1 MADGSLVPAERRA
14 LLRLMRLAL
23 SGPMRIAGEEGGA
36 CRLSGSG
43 GEIVLAERLLRLAV
57 ARGLLKRRGRAVVAG
72 NEARAF
78 LRRALTDP
86 EAGGFA
92 DQHREIEVCAL
103 PGENGGEGEAGRPA
117 ATVRRNLAESPL
129 GPLARL
135 KGRDGGPFLDAQAI
149 DAGERL
155 AADFLRAGLQPRITS
170 SWEPRLASRTKGAA
184 GGAAELGDSALAARR
199 RVTAAVEAMGPELA
213 GVALDVCCFMKG
225 LETVERE
232 RQWPVRSAKLML
244 RAALMALARHYAP
257 PARPP
262 RHTRHWGAEDYRP
275 EIG

>member
-1 MADGSLVPAERRA
+1 MADGNLVPAERKA

-23 SGPMRIAGEEGGA
+23 SGPMRIAGEEGGT

-43 GEIVLAERLLRLAV
+43 GEIALAERLLRLAV
-57 ARGLLKRRGRAVVAG
+57 ARGLLKRRGRAIVAG
-72 NEARAF
+72 KEARAY
-78 LRRALTDP
+78 LRRALADP
-86 EAGGFA
+86 EASGFA

-103 PGENGGEGEAGRPA
+103 PGEKGGEGEAPA

-135 KGRDGGPFLDAQAI
+135 KGRDGRPFLDQQAI
-149 DAGERL
+149 EAGERL

-170 SWEPRLASRTKGAA
+170 SWEPRLSSRVKGAA
-184 GGAAELGDSALAARR
+184 GGAADLGDGALAARR

-257 PARPP
+257 PAAAAR
-262 RHTRHWGAEDYRP
+262 RTRHWGAEDYRP

>member
-1 MADGSLVPAERRA
+1 MADGNLVPAERKA

-43 GEIVLAERLLRLAV
+43 GEIALSERLLRLAV
-57 ARGLLKRRGRAVVAG
+57 ARGLLKRRGRAIVAG
-72 NEARAF
+72 KEARAY
-78 LRRALTDP
+78 LRRALADP
-86 EAGGFA
+86 EASGFA
-92 DQHREIEVCAL
+92 DQHREIELCAL
-103 PGENGGEGEAGRPA
+103 PGEEGGEGEAGTPA

-135 KGRDGGPFLDAQAI
+135 KGRDGKPFLDAQAI
-149 DAGERL
+149 EAGERL
-155 AADFLRAGLQPRITS
+155 AADFLHAGLQPRITS
-170 SWEPRLASRTKGAA
+170 SWEPRLSSRVKGAA
-184 GGAAELGDSALAARR
+184 GGAAELGDGALAARR

-257 PARPP
+257 PAAAG

>member
-1 MADGSLVPAERRA
+1 MADGNLVPAERKA

-23 SGPMRIAGEEGGA
+23 SGPMRIAGEEGGT

-43 GEIVLAERLLRLAV
+43 GEIALSERLLRLAV
-57 ARGLLKRRGRAVVAG
+57 ARGLLKRRGRAIVAG
-72 NEARAF
+72 KEARAY
-78 LRRALTDP
+78 LRRALADP
-86 EAGGFA
+86 EASGFA
-92 DQHREIEVCAL
+92 DQHREIEVCTL
-103 PGENGGEGEAGRPA
+103 PGEKDGEGEAPA

-135 KGRDGGPFLDAQAI
+135 KGRDGRPFLDQQAI
-149 DAGERL
+149 EAGERL

-170 SWEPRLASRTKGAA
+170 SWEPRLSSRVKGAA
-184 GGAAELGDSALAARR
+184 GGAADLGDGALAARR

-257 PARPP
+257 PAAAGR
-262 RHTRHWGAEDYRP
+262 RTRHWGAEDYRP

>member
-1 MADGSLVPAERRA
+1 
-14 LLRLMRLAL
+14 
-23 SGPMRIAGEEGGA
+23 
-36 CRLSGSG
+36 
-43 GEIVLAERLLRLAV
+43 
-57 ARGLLKRRGRAVVAG
+57 
-72 NEARAF
+72 F

-103 PGENGGEGEAGRPA
+103 PGGEGEAGRPA
-117 ATVRRNLAESPL
+117 SVRRNLAESPL

-135 KGRDGGPFLDAQAI
+135 KGRDGRPFLDKQAI
-149 DAGERL
+149 EAGERL

-170 SWEPRLASRTKGAA
+170 SWEPRLSSRVKGAA

-257 PARPP
+257 PAAAG